1 MKLFIVLIASL
12 AVVQHVT
19 AAGKNETTSKAT
31 TKPDSSLKKETEPAA
46 KETKAKEPAT
56 DADSRGKRNL
66 ELGYGGYNYYQTAP
80 SPYRADRRISN
91 AYQDQSRPPYYNNY
105 VHHPQALVGPPPHHY
120 HGPSGFESDISNSV
134 NNYQPGPPI
143 HHHQPVYLEAPEPII
158 EIIIK
163 ESNESAPYDTQV
175 PLLPN
180 QKKKK
185 EEVQVFYVKYHKDE
199 KNGIVLDT
207 PVPALKPLP
216 DESEEEQDDT
226 APLHEQPI
234 VVTPGPPQ
242 KTTTLRAIINPDSEK
257 YHSNSGIR
265 ISFGTEDKHQQ
276 GHQISETE
284 SESVAQPV
292 VALPLPG
299 TPGLKQGPQQQP
311 PQHQQNQHFS
321 SQHKADQ
328 FYQQHQQFL
337 QQRSFPTAAPFA
349 AQPQFLQQ
357 PPHPQQNYVQNFGPS
372 TPAQPPQQQQPQQYR
387 PQPQYQFQQFQAPPQ
402 QQHRFQHFDQGR
414 NYVQAPQPQPQPQQQ
429 QQFRAPPAPIQVP
442 QSNQFV
448 HQQPHFAGP
457 PPPPPPPQQQP
468 LPQPQ
473 QQHQS
478 HQQQQHQNHQQ
489 QQRFFPQPQQIRQ
502 QPPPQEIQAPAPQ
515 PNQNQPK
522 PIPIPLHNINN
533 QPPLRQQYTQPP
545 QQQQQQQPQQ
555 SQFNQPFNSFF
566 KQQQLQQVTRFPEN
580 RPQPQPQPQPAIR
593 GNFVDFAR
601 PVQGGLVQQAAPN
614 LGTTR
619 TPDHQTTAAEHQ
631 GNLKNILPPGGELV
645 QSVPK
650 YETHIT
656 EHIKDDGQKQSYVS
670 TQFNH
675 GPTYKILPSQE
686 LISHSVAPQVES
698 QKNYVQAPQPLPT
711 PQQYVSKQAA
721 GPQIIPNSEPL
732 SHSQRIASN
741 VAHLINHTPRN
752 NFQQQQPQQQ
762 QQVQQHQQQQQ
773 QVQQQPKAPQPQQ
786 QQYQQQQYQQ
796 QPQYQ
801 QQQQQTQ
808 QPQQPTFV
816 WNQGRS
822 TPQTYSPTPKS
833 QPQQPQQQQ
842 QQQQRS
848 QQPAFGT
855 RTTAAFPKTPV
866 QPTTTRTTTQRPT
879 TTTPSAPVDT
889 GKKQKAILDLPDE
902 VPDDIRQHL
911 LSSGILDNA
920 DISVLDYD
928 KLGETALENL
938 PPEHLANFF
947 SSGGASQIAGSNNV
961 VSVVKPN
968 GDKLP
973 EKFISKNYDVKDK
986 RVKYVIAN
994 QPPQIEESEEEPT
1007 FVTMPEKQNVDL
1019 KVVRFDPSSQKNVTD
1034 RYIKHD
1040 STILPSVDIAGEN
1053 EQNDQI
1059 YNRYL
1064 PLKIN
1069 GAQFPIPDAPEL
1081 RGRRISSVVVLAPVD
1096 NLKPNN
1102 SFVINAEQE
1111 ASSEEEAEEEQSR
1124 FERDVLDSQKVKF
1137 IAGEA
1142 LKQLIKKPSTD
1153 NFKRWLEKEGKT
1165 EVDLQSVVLLVTRNE
1180 YDEQEIFMYDITTKG
1195 VTHLNGELSQQF
1207 VKVAEENA
1215 NTHNLDDVPIVDS
1228 GILEQMET
1236 AESSNKDED
1245 LYSLHG
1251 DESSYVSGEDDQD
1264 EDEQAE
1270 PSENVETVVKFEQK
1284 PMIVYPVNSK
1294 YRPVQINSGY
1304 SSIKN

>member
-1 MKLFIVLIASL
+1 MAFDHFMSEMLIASL

-120 HGPSGFESDISNSV
+120 H
-134 NNYQPGPPI
+134 GPPI

-311 PQHQQNQHFS
+311 PQQQQNQHFS

-566 KQQQLQQVTRFPEN
+566 KQQQLQQVPKPPQNIPALPPPEPASAAQPLPPYQPLTPQVTRFPEN
-580 RPQPQPQPQPAIR
+580 RPQPQPQPAIR

-711 PQQYVSKQAA
+711 PQQY
-721 GPQIIPNSEPL
+721 
-732 SHSQRIASN
+732 
-741 VAHLINHTPRN
+741 
-752 NFQQQQPQQQ
+752 
-762 QQVQQHQQQQQ
+762 
-773 QVQQQPKAPQPQQ
+773 
-786 QQYQQQQYQQ
+786 
-796 QPQYQ
+796 
-801 QQQQQTQ
+801 
-808 QPQQPTFV
+808 
-816 WNQGRS
+816 
-822 TPQTYSPTPKS
+822 
-833 QPQQPQQQQ
+833 
-842 QQQQRS
+842 
-848 QQPAFGT
+848 QPAFGT